1 MRQFTILAAVL
12 LFAVFALGQAAV
24 VSGSASN
31 RVPAYGYYA
40 APFVP
45 LVITPSLSLSTFSPS
60 PVGASNATAGLVAG
74 ATNATLSLPV
84 DTPSVVTEANWYDY
98 DAAGEAPV
106 QRAVPARHW
115 AESEMKGEHA
125 NRPMRLGIAQFQ
137 SSIGAAELAADS
149 RAGKRASRTYTNAD
163 VERMNQNNGSV
174 RWDHKEEKL

>member
-1 MRQFTILAAVL
+1 MRQFTILAAVV
-12 LFAVFALGQAAV
+12 LFSAFTFGQATV

-31 RVPAYGYYA
+31 WAPAYGYYA

-45 LVITPSLSLSTFSPS
+45 LVTTPSISLNTFSPS
-60 PVGASNATAGLVAG
+60 PVGASNATTGLVAG

-84 DTPSVVTEANWYDY
+84 DTPSVVTEATWYDY
-98 DAAGEAPV
+98 EGVSEAPV
-106 QRAVPARHW
+106 QQMTPARHW
-115 AESEMKGEHA
+115 AENEMKGEHA
-125 NRPMRLGIAQFQ
+125 NHPIRLGIAQFQ

-149 RAGKRASRTYTNAD
+149 RTGKRASRTYTNAD